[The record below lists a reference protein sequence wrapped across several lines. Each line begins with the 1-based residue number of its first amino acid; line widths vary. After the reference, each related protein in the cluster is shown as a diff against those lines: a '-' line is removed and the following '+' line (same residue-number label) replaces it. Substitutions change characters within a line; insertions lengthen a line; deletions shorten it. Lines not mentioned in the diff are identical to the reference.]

1 MMKTHTVSFR
11 WISLVLMLA
20 AVAPCFAQVKIKLNT
35 GCSWSGKETGKEFIV
50 SDPSKEIEKIVQA
63 MLNKMSIPKTG
74 FTLKKS
80 EDVQN
85 AMAST
90 APDGQ
95 RYILYNERFLAQFK
109 QDPATVNA
117 AYAVLAHEIGHHV
130 QNHKL
135 DLTDLSKAK
144 DQELEADYFA
154 GGVLFALCRSL
165 KEATSALSVLP
176 DKSSATHPSRFAR
189 ETKVKEGWET
199 RKRVEG
205 ENPCDRMRPLTLKS
219 LGVEGRAE
227 NIRGRIN
234 DEKIEFTYDV
244 KSFGDKTFRPYIVI
258 NSEMIEPKPENIE
271 WVDDLSPIGSNK
283 NKSVIWHYARE
294 RARYTPEMV
303 EKKDWYSIAVLR
315 PKDIRKRTKP
325 WAWGLLIGGAVVGA
339 GAMTSGILMQGDADK
354 MYEDYKKYNDP
365 DPEITTFYTDKSTT
379 RAAYLET
386 INSTKRVPAQWLGY
400 GGGVLFGV
408 TGTWIV
414 TKLCRKVPNVY
425 FYASSPSTGNRGQN
439 SFSAQ
444 IRATE
449 MTVGLTFG
457 K

>member
-1 MMKTHTVSFR
+1 MMKTHTAFVR

-20 AVAPCFAQVKIKLNT
+20 AAAPCFAQVKIKLNT
-35 GCSWSGKETGKEFIV
+35 GCSWSGKEAGKEFIV
-50 SDPSKEIEKIVQA
+50 SDPSKEIEGIVQA
-63 MLNKMSIPKTG
+63 MLNKMSIPRTG

-95 RYILYNERFLAQFK
+95 RYILYNERFIAQFK
-109 QDPATVNA
+109 QDSATVNA

-130 QNHKL
+130 QNHIL
-135 DLTDLSKAK
+135 NLTDLTKAK
-144 DQELEADYFA
+144 DQELQADYFA

-165 KEATSALSVLP
+165 REAKSALSALP
-176 DKSSATHPSRFAR
+176 EKSSATHPSRFAR
-189 ETKVKEGWET
+189 EEQVKQGWQD
-199 RKRVEG
+199 RKKAEG

-234 DEKIEFTYDV
+234 DDKIEFIYDV
-244 KSFGDKTFRPYIVI
+244 KAFRNKPFKPYIVI
-258 NSEMIEPKPENIE
+258 NNALIIPTPENIE
-271 WVDDLSPIGSNK
+271 WKGDVKSPGM
-283 NKSVIWHYARE
+283 NKSVIWHYTRESAGYARQ
-294 RARYTPEMV
+294 MV
-303 EKKDWYSIAVLR
+303 EKPEWYSIAALD
-315 PKDIRKRTKP
+315 PKDMRKRTKP
-325 WAWGLLIGGAVVGA
+325 WAWWLLGVGAGVGA

-365 DPEITTFYTDKSTT
+365 DPEITTFYTEKGTT

-400 GGGVLFGV
+400 GGGVLLGV

-425 FYASSPSTGNRGQN
+425 FYASSPSTGNYGQN

-444 IRATE
+444 VRATE